1 MHYYSIEN
9 SGKFPNTSTQYMI
22 SCVGKEALLWV
33 FNVDDRFVCPL
44 KIEILSMAF
53 HGYGIQKYGLSH
65 DCTDFFLVGVWC
77 SVALLYWHHISYG

>member
-1 MHYYSIEN
+1 
-9 SGKFPNTSTQYMI
+9 MI

-44 KIEILSMAF
+44 KIEILSLTF
-53 HGYGIQKYGLSH
+53 HGYGIQKHGLSH

-77 SVALLYWHHISYG
+77 SVALLYWHHISYGLK